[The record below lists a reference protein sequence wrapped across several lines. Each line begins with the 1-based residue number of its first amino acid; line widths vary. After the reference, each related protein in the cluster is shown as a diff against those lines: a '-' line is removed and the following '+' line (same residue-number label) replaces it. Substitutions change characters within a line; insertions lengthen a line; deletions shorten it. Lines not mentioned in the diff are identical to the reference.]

1 MVFTDELARQADGVI
16 LHRPW
21 GRDPS
26 GLASA
31 AMALFPDRSLG
42 LAPASVRDYREL
54 ARRRLPR
61 QLFDYIDGGA
71 YEESTLRANVD
82 DLAAIHLRQRVLRD
96 VSELQLAT
104 TVLGQSL
111 AMPLVLGPVGLAG
124 MYATRAEVQAAQAA
138 EQMGIAFC
146 ESTVSICSIEEVD
159 RATTAPFWFQLYV
172 MRDRAYAEDLMSRAS
187 SVGCPVLVLTVD
199 LAVVGAR
206 YREVRNGMAGPQRL
220 PGRIVQALDFGLHPR
235 WARDVAVRGRPHT
248 FGNLE
253 KAVPGATSPDAFKE
267 WVDHQFDPS
276 VTWDDLD
283 WVRRTWPGRLVL
295 KGILDPE
302 DARAG
307 RRRRCRRD
315 RGLQPRRTPARQH
328 SVHDRRPA
336 SRRRRGG
343 RLPRGA
349 GRRGHPQRP
358 RRGQGAGARR
368 PGLPGGPGLGL
379 VGGRRRAPGS
389 GRRAAH
395 HER

>member
-1 MVFTDELARQADGVI
+1 
-16 LHRPW
+16 
-21 GRDPS
+21 
-26 GLASA
+26 
-31 AMALFPDRSLG
+31 MALFPDRSLG

-104 TVLGQSL
+104 RVLGQSL

-283 WVRRTWPGRLVL
+283 WVRAHVAGSARAQGHPRPGGR
-295 KGILDPE
+295 
-302 DARAG
+302 AAG

-343 RLPRGA
+343 GLPRGA

-389 GRRAAH
+389 SRRAAH
-395 HER
+395 DER